1 MTNKEEL
8 KAYIEA
14 LTPHQLEKVFSHPLF
29 QTLVETLRTAQKG
42 TVQDI

>member
-14 LTPHQLEKVFSHPLF
+14 LTLEQMEKVFSHPLF
-29 QTLVETLRTAQKG
+29 QRLVETLCTAQKG
-42 TVQDI
+42 TVQDK